1 MQEHFVKNVDELVEE
16 FKTQKVNLTSF
27 VKKNLK
33 HNVHYIQRSRPNEL
47 TRKGGQN
54 CIHMWL
60 TVEAFDLVK
69 NTYNLKNRYIK
80 KINEKCGQVNMV
92 MAIEAQTIGFIENA
106 FSSALKLKQQK
117 RMGSYYI
124 DLYFEDYNLAIEC
137 DENDHVDRDQ
147 YNERTREDFL
157 IKQNITIIRYNPN
170 VKHFDLSDV
179 IREINRVLFCKP
191 NVPSVIRVEF

>member
-1 MQEHFVKNVDELVEE
+1 MQEHFVKNVDELVKI
-16 FKTQKVNLTSF
+16 FNVQKVSLFTF
-27 VKKNLK
+27 IKKNFIED
-33 HNVHYIQRSRPNEL
+33 VHFILEPQKEKLSQR
-47 TRKGGQN
+47 GGHN

-80 KINEKCGQVNMV
+80 KINENCGQVNFM

-106 FSSALKLKQQK
+106 FSSALKLKRQK
-117 RMGSYYI
+117 RMGPYYI
-124 DLYFEDYNLAIEC
+124 DLYFEDFNLAIEC

-147 YNERTREDFL
+147 DNERTREEFL

-170 VKHFDLSDV
+170 EKHFDLSDV

>member
-1 MQEHFVKNVDELVEE
+1 MQHQFTKNVDELVAE

-27 VKKNLK
+27 VKKNFK
-33 HNVHYIQRSRPNEL
+33 QNIHFIQTPISYEI

-60 TVEAFDLVK
+60 TAEAFDLVK

-80 KINEKCGQVNMV
+80 KINDNSGQVNMV

-106 FSSALKLKQQK
+106 FSSALKLKRQK
-117 RMGSYYI
+117 RIGKYYI

-147 YNERTREDFL
+147 DNERTREDFL
-157 IKQNITIIRYNPN
+157 IKQNITIVRYNPN
-170 VKHFDLSDV
+170 HKHFDLSDV
-179 IREINRVLFCKP
+179 IREITHLLFCKP
-191 NVPSVIRVEF
+191 SVPSVIRVEF